1 MDDATSDSAPRHS
14 ALERLVAVVNARG
27 QAEAIRTALT
37 DFADGAESY
46 SDDAVTAVGRAAV
59 TAEALFDIGDVN
71 VAAARLNE
79 ILSATASA
87 PRLSNHGGVRWHLH
101 VDQQPFDWATW
112 FLSASALS
120 MAVTLSDHSRII
132 WGRCARPGCGLV
144 FSGLGRGSA
153 QTYCSNRCG
162 SRVRMARRRAAAAN
176 SN

>member
-1 MDDATSDSAPRHS
+1 MDDVTSVSAPRHS

-27 QAEAIRTALT
+27 QSESIRSALT
-37 DFADGAESY
+37 DFAGGAESY
-46 SDDAVTAVGRAAV
+46 SDDAVTAVGRAAATV
-59 TAEALFDIGDVN
+59 EALFDVGDID
-71 VAAARLNE
+71 VAAAQLND
-79 ILSATASA
+79 ILTSTSSA

-101 VDQQPFDWATW
+101 LDTQPFDWSRW

-120 MAVTLSDHSRII
+120 MAVTLSDHSRIT

-162 SRVRMARRRAAAAN
+162 SRVRMAKRRAAAAH
-176 SN
+176 